1 MIIKRILSIA
11 VVFSLFLVCF
21 AEVSFAQTT
30 EDLTYQVEQIMQCL
44 KNNQIPMA
52 KAHIA
57 RFYAPEYREF
67 LMETF
72 GDELGSAYARD
83 FQEQVPS
90 LADFVELMTKRFQ
103 MEIDANY
110 EDIKC
115 IKIDQ
120 PSDIPT
126 WVWQKKQTF
135 LLQNMKKPVSL
146 YEIMFYVSR
155 DRETFRPIANFV
167 IINGSF
173 KLIGQPEKAASALM
187 N

>member
-115 IKIDQ
+115 FKIDQ

-173 KLIGQPEKAASALM
+173 KLIGQPEKAAGALM

>member
-1 MIIKRILSIA
+1 MTLKRFLTIAAVLSM
-11 VVFSLFLVCF
+11 FLVGL
-21 AEVSFAQTT
+21 AEASFAQTT
-30 EDLTYQVEQIMQCL
+30 EDLCKQVKQIMHCL

-57 RFYAPEYREF
+57 RFYAPEYREY
-67 LMETF
+67 LKETF

-103 MEIDANY
+103 MEVDADFG
-110 EDIKC
+110 DIRC
-115 IKIDQ
+115 FKIDQ

-126 WVWQKKQTF
+126 WVWKKKQTF

-146 YEIMFYVSR
+146 YEVMFYASR